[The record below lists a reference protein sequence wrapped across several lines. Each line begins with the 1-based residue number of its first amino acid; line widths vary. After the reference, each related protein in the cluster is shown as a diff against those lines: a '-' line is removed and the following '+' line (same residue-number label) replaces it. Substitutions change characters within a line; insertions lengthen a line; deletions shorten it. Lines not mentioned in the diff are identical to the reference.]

1 MHDIM
6 NIKSTEV
13 SQYRSNQ
20 KRMARPKC
28 LEQPNAIFTC
38 LRKSLLTLNDI
49 NYKRNRRKKI
59 S

>member
-20 KRMARPKC
+20 KRMARP
-28 LEQPNAIFTC
+28 NV
-38 LRKSLLTLNDI
+38 
-49 NYKRNRRKKI
+49 
-59 S
+59 